1 MTSTND
7 LERLHS
13 MLVSDGDLRKLDD
26 ARLKALSH
34 EQLLELSM
42 QLSRDLKEARDRLN
56 QNPNN
61 SSRPPSAQAPWAGLG
76 LPAGETDTRQVSNPS
91 EDDPA
96 EDTEDTPASRGGPG
110 GRSTG
115 RGVARR
121 WPSACR

>member
-7 LERLHS
+7 PKRLHS

-26 ARLKALSH
+26 AHLKALSH

-56 QNPNN
+56 QNPDN

-76 LPAGETDTRQVSNPS
+76 LADGE
-91 EDDPA
+91 
-96 EDTEDTPASRGGPG
+96 
-110 GRSTG
+110 
-115 RGVARR
+115 
-121 WPSACR
+121 SAQH